1 MSAKS
6 NRVIRLGEIT
16 GVHGVKGWVKVHSY
30 TEPRI
35 NLFEYA
41 DWLLEDGAGQ
51 RMVVLEAGRESGKRL
66 VAKLVGIDNREAAEA
81 LSGAVIGVPRS
92 AMPPCAPG
100 EYYWAD
106 LEGLAVRNVAG
117 DRLGTVERLI
127 ATGANDVLV
136 LEGGGERLIPFVEGE
151 TVRDVDLDA
160 GEIVVDWDVSYWE

>member
-16 GVHGVKGWVKVHSY
+16 GVHGVKGWVKVHSF

-51 RMVVLEAGRESGKRL
+51 RMVVLESGRESGKRL

-81 LSGAVIGVPRS
+81 LAGAVIGVPRS

-136 LEGGGERLIPFVEGE
+136 LEGGGERLIPFVQGE